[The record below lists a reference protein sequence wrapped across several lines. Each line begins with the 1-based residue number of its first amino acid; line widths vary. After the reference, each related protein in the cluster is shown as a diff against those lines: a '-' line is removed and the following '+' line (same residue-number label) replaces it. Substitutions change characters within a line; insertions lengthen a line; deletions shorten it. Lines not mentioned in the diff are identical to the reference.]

1 MHETQLAPVVALLL
15 AVVVIGFEQIVQWR
29 FGAMGI
35 IGLTMLAVGVKA
47 KNVTCSC
54 IGAVVL
60 AMLLVQ

>member
-35 IGLTMLAVGVKA
+35 IGLTMLGVGVKA